1 MRHFAS
7 LAFLF
12 FTFFGTFAQTD
23 VHQCASSHAMDAL
36 LVNSPEDARSFA
48 AVQEALRRLQAEQAQ
63 QRGNLEVHTIP
74 VVVHVLHLGS
84 EVGVDENISDEQIV
98 SAIDALNEDY
108 RRMVGTNG
116 EGDGVDTFIQ
126 FELAK
131 RDPDGNPTN
140 GITRMNASGI
150 AGYADDG
157 VASDSS
163 QPGASELD
171 VKTPVAWDRD
181 DYINFYIVHK
191 INGGNGVNGYAYPFR
206 TFNPILD
213 GVVQRFD
220 TFGTVGNLK
229 PGYINRT
236 TTHEVGHHLRLLHTF
251 ENTLS
256 CEDEANCSLNGDQVC
271 DTPPTTLNRF
281 CDEPTCD
288 DALVQN
294 YMDYTGQ
301 TCRNMFTAGQRDRM
315 RACLEGE
322 RKSLTESLGAMPVV
336 DEDLVVKAVNS
347 PGETTCQPSAS
358 PSIQVLNQGV
368 LPANGFQLSYVLN
381 GGTRFQNVFNQT
393 IDAGES
399 INVSLPELA
408 LTTGTNELEVVV
420 KQLGGGNDEF
430 PENDTLM
437 HPMELVESDYWTLNL
452 TTGFFASET
461 SWTLV
466 GESGDVVWSENDYS
480 AGIND
485 YIYEGCMTTG
495 CYTLTFFD
503 AGGDGMKFG
512 GSMVLTNG
520 AGDVIAEITEDENEF
535 GSEISFEICATV
547 AETAGC
553 IDANGN
559 GMCDDAEIAGCLDI
573 NACNFNS
580 QAIMDGGN
588 CTYPEGLLDCE
599 GNCIDD
605 ADGDGVCDAN
615 ETEGCTAAN
624 ACNYNPSATDDD
636 NSCEFPAETY
646 LNCAGSC
653 INDTDGDGICNEL
666 EVAGCTDAS
675 ACNYNPDATD
685 AGTCDYAEAH
695 HDCQDNCINDAD
707 EDGVCD
713 ELEIVGCTNSQACNY
728 DPAATDAGNCEYAP
742 DHYDCQGACNNDADG
757 DGVCD
762 ELEVAGCSDTGACNY
777 VANAT
782 DEEAC
787 IYASEHYDCAGN
799 CIDDEDGDGVCD
811 QLEIPGCTA
820 LAAQNYDPLATDD
833 DGSCTF
839 SLEGC
844 MDSEA
849 CNFNPIAN
857 TDTGGC
863 IYAETHHDC
872 NGNCLNDTDG
882 DGVCDE
888 LETVGCTDETACNYD
903 ANATGEGDCSY
914 AATYLDCNGACIND
928 EDGDGVCDE
937 FEVVGCTDVDACNY
951 DDGAT
956 DDGACEYPEPM
967 FDCDGNCLNDADGDG
982 ICDEVAI
989 AGCMDDTA
997 CNYNA
1002 EAEEDDGSCEYP
1014 AEGYDCDGNTVSV
1027 GSIDAVP
1034 NLSLFPNPMNAD
1046 HAMVYLSGLPDE
1058 QTVIRV
1064 IASDGRVAWEGTG
1077 IVTNPGVVGYPIRES
1092 VTQGTYFIQVGS
1104 STPFG
1109 SIPLMV
1115 W

>member
-1 MRHFAS
+1 MRA
-7 LAFLF
+7 AALF
-12 FTFFGTFAQTD
+12 FGLLFAFMLEATAQTD
-23 VHQCASSHAMDAL
+23 MHSCASSHAMGAL
-36 LVNSPEDARSFA
+36 LVNSPEEAHSFA
-48 AVQEALRRLQAEQAQ
+48 AVQEALRHLQAEQSQ

-108 RRMVGTNG
+108 RRMAGTNG

-150 AGYADDG
+150 AEYADDG
-157 VASDSS
+157 VATDSS
-163 QPGASELD
+163 QPGAPELD
-171 VKTPVAWDRD
+171 VKTPVAWNRD
-181 DYINFYIVHK
+181 DYINFFIVNR
-191 INGGNGVNGYAYPFR
+191 INGGDGVNGYAYPFR
-206 TFNPILD
+206 TFNPVLD

-229 PGYINRT
+229 PGYINRV

-408 LTTGTNELEVVV
+408 LTAGTNELEVVV

-430 PENDTLM
+430 PENDTLV
-437 HPMELVESDYWTLNL
+437 HPFDVQESDYWTLNL

-466 GESGDVVWSENDYS
+466 DESGDVVWSENDYS

-573 NACNFNS
+573 DACNFNS

-605 ADGDGVCDAN
+605 ADGDGICD
-615 ETEGCTAAN
+615 
-624 ACNYNPSATDDD
+624 
-636 NSCEFPAETY
+636 
-646 LNCAGSC
+646 
-653 INDTDGDGICNEL
+653 EL

-695 HDCQDNCINDAD
+695 HNCQDNCINDAD

-742 DHYDCQGACNNDADG
+742 DHYDCQGVCNNDADG

-762 ELEVAGCSDTGACNY
+762 ELEVAGCRHGCVQLRGQRHRRGNLHLCVRTLRLCGQLHRRRRRRWR
-777 VANAT
+777 VRP
-782 DEEAC
+782 
-787 IYASEHYDCAGN
+787 AGN
-799 CIDDEDGDGVCD
+799 SRLHCF
-811 QLEIPGCTA
+811 
-820 LAAQNYDPLATDD
+820 
-833 DGSCTF
+833 GS
-839 SLEGC
+839 
-844 MDSEA
+844 
-849 CNFNPIAN
+849 
-857 TDTGGC
+857 
-863 IYAETHHDC
+863 AELRPAG
-872 NGNCLNDTDG
+872 NGRRR
-882 DGVCDE
+882 
-888 LETVGCTDETACNYD
+888 
-903 ANATGEGDCSY
+903 
-914 AATYLDCNGACIND
+914 
-928 EDGDGVCDE
+928 
-937 FEVVGCTDVDACNY
+937 VVH
-951 DDGAT
+951 
-956 DDGACEYPEPM
+956 
-967 FDCDGNCLNDADGDG
+967 L
-982 ICDEVAI
+982 
-989 AGCMDDTA
+989 
-997 CNYNA
+997 
-1002 EAEEDDGSCEYP
+1002 
-1014 AEGYDCDGNTVSV
+1014 
-1027 GSIDAVP
+1027 
-1034 NLSLFPNPMNAD
+1034 
-1046 HAMVYLSGLPDE
+1046 LP
-1058 QTVIRV
+1058 
-1064 IASDGRVAWEGTG
+1064 GRVHG
-1077 IVTNPGVVGYPIRES
+1077 
-1092 VTQGTYFIQVGS
+1092 F
-1104 STPFG
+1104 
-1109 SIPLMV
+1109 
-1115 W
+1115 